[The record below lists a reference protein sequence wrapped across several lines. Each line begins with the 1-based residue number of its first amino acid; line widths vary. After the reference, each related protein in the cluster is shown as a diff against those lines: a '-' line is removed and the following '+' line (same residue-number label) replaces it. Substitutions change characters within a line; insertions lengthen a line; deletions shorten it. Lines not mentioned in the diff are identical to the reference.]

1 MKSSMRARP
10 LPSSR
15 PRHAPFGDT
24 AEALHAMRLLL
35 EASVPD
41 ALIAETRQFFRMSRA
56 VLLRIA
62 GTPGRVQVWAMD
74 PQAPRRPSR
83 LTSLAELEPIAD
95 LQESGAPRCLE
106 GREAAELCASLRLP
120 VEEGTLLLLPIQV
133 HRLVNHV
140 LLLASSGPREFSDE
154 QLEVAEQFAAAVG
167 AGLSRFRRA
176 AAKASESSRQVE
188 LSRASKSLNAS
199 LDLNRVLVRICEESA
214 RILDADTAVLYMGDA
229 QHGLRIEAGTG
240 VGPDAIGLRLGP
252 GEGLAG

>member
-1 MKSSMRARP
+1 MKTSMRARP

-35 EASVPD
+35 EATAEAQASTSLPD

-83 LTSLAELEPIAD
+83 LTSLAELEPIPDPQEPIAD
-95 LQESGAPRCLE
+95 RQESGAPRCLE

-140 LLLASSGPREFSDE
+140 LLLASSGPREFGDE
-154 QLEVAEQFAAAVG
+154 QLEVAEEFAAAVG
-167 AGLSRFRRA
+167 AGLSRFR
-176 AAKASESSRQVE
+176 
-188 LSRASKSLNAS
+188 
-199 LDLNRVLVRICEESA
+199 
-214 RILDADTAVLYMGDA
+214 
-229 QHGLRIEAGTG
+229 
-240 VGPDAIGLRLGP
+240 
-252 GEGLAG
+252 